1 VRHRL
6 VQDIVNA
13 YEQAEHGAGREG
25 LRRPPPEKKEPQAGQ
40 A

>member
-13 YEQAEHGAGREG
+13 YEQAEHGGRG
-25 LRRPPPEKKEPQAGQ
+25 PRRAPPDKKEPPAGQ